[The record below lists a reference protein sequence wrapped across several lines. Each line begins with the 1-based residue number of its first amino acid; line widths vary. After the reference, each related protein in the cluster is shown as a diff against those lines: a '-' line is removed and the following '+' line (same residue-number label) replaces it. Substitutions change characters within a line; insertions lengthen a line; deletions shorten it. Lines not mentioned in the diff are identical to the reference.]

1 MMKRKSFV
9 KIAIVS
15 LLALTMLLCLCVC
28 SKKAD
33 SKTTTAVATTT
44 SETKTEKAET
54 PTTVEK
60 GEEVKAETKAETKVD
75 EPATTA
81 KVEET
86 VTETKTEEP
95 VVAEAEEPVVA
106 KAEETVEEPVKEEKA
121 EAKEVESE
129 NKKEDLPVFSS
140 IFTYDGITANI
151 VAYNDHASISI
162 PEGVTANDIASLATA
177 LVSAYPVADA
187 VTYTI
192 DGDELLL
199 SYPET
204 ASDYIVAAISQLED
218 DARYVIDSLS
228 SAKTEE
234 TVATEITPEETEED
248 DVYKTDDLTI
258 SNDGTVTAI
267 YNYRGL
273 AEAKVVMTDTETTVF
288 YPAEYIY
295 KSDIDSF
302 MALASSVY
310 PEIAKEI
317 TYSIAEDGKLVITYP
332 KELLGGTYYK
342 LETLAYANDEVTAY
356 ADSILLSLI
365 ENLTEEVKA
374 EEVEEVEE
382 VVVETEE
389 LPVFSTIFSYKNYKS
404 NIVAYTDH
412 ATLTIPEGVTES
424 DIAYIASELVK
435 AYPVASE
442 VEYSIDGDTLLV
454 TYPTVTEEF
463 VALAVTE
470 LENDAVALINSLTP
484 VVKAEEKSEEAV
496 ETEELPVFSTIFSY
510 KNYKSNIVAYTDH
523 ATLTIPEGV
532 TESDIAYIA
541 SELVKAYP
549 VASEVEYS
557 IDGDTLLVTY
567 PTVTEEFVALAV
579 TELENDAVALINS
592 LTPVVKAEEVVV
604 IEPEKEEVVALH
616 EEPVKEETVEEIKE
630 EKVVPPA
637 PEAPMAQKES
647 FIKGYSASLTSTPK
661 FNLTQ
666 NWPSPFVV
674 GFGLRGEVN
683 FGKLSLGVKAS
694 YDLSSYIPALI
705 YGRYNIADFDNGSL
719 YATLG
724 LGANFGIGEGR
735 ATGFIVEGALGYEYS
750 LTDSISLFAET
761 LLSWSTNLSFELGA
775 NLGAKINF

>member
-121 EAKEVESE
+121 EAKEEESE
-129 NKKEDLPVFSS
+129 NKKEDFPVFSS

-412 ATLTIPEGVTES
+412 ATLTIP
-424 DIAYIASELVK
+424 D
-435 AYPVASE
+435 
-442 VEYSIDGDTLLV
+442 
-454 TYPTVTEEF
+454 
-463 VALAVTE
+463 
-470 LENDAVALINSLTP
+470 
-484 VVKAEEKSEEAV
+484 
-496 ETEELPVFSTIFSY
+496 
-510 KNYKSNIVAYTDH
+510 
-523 ATLTIPEGV
+523 GV

-616 EEPVKEETVEEIKE
+616 EEPVKE

-761 LLSWSTNLSFELGA
+761 LLSWSTNLGFELGA

>member
-484 VVKAEEKSEEAV
+484 VVKAEE
-496 ETEELPVFSTIFSY
+496 
-510 KNYKSNIVAYTDH
+510 
-523 ATLTIPEGV
+523 
-532 TESDIAYIA
+532 
-541 SELVKAYP
+541 
-549 VASEVEYS
+549 
-557 IDGDTLLVTY
+557 
-567 PTVTEEFVALAV
+567 
-579 TELENDAVALINS
+579 
-592 LTPVVKAEEVVV
+592 VVV

-661 FNLTQ
+661 FNLNQ

-761 LLSWSTNLSFELGA
+761 LLSWSTNLGFELGA

>member
-454 TYPTVTEEF
+454 TYPT
-463 VALAVTE
+463 A
-470 LENDAVALINSLTP
+470 
-484 VVKAEEKSEEAV
+484 
-496 ETEELPVFSTIFSY
+496 
-510 KNYKSNIVAYTDH
+510 
-523 ATLTIPEGV
+523 
-532 TESDIAYIA
+532 
-541 SELVKAYP
+541 
-549 VASEVEYS
+549 
-557 IDGDTLLVTY
+557 
-567 PTVTEEFVALAV
+567 TEEFVALAV

-761 LLSWSTNLSFELGA
+761 LLSWSTNLGFELGA

>member
-484 VVKAEEKSEEAV
+484 VVKAEE
-496 ETEELPVFSTIFSY
+496 
-510 KNYKSNIVAYTDH
+510 
-523 ATLTIPEGV
+523 
-532 TESDIAYIA
+532 
-541 SELVKAYP
+541 
-549 VASEVEYS
+549 
-557 IDGDTLLVTY
+557 
-567 PTVTEEFVALAV
+567 
-579 TELENDAVALINS
+579 
-592 LTPVVKAEEVVV
+592 VVV

-761 LLSWSTNLSFELGA
+761 LLSWSTNLGFELGA

>member
-121 EAKEVESE
+121 EAKEEESE
-129 NKKEDLPVFSS
+129 NKKEDFPVFSS

-454 TYPTVTEEF
+454 TYPT
-463 VALAVTE
+463 A
-470 LENDAVALINSLTP
+470 
-484 VVKAEEKSEEAV
+484 
-496 ETEELPVFSTIFSY
+496 
-510 KNYKSNIVAYTDH
+510 
-523 ATLTIPEGV
+523 
-532 TESDIAYIA
+532 
-541 SELVKAYP
+541 
-549 VASEVEYS
+549 
-557 IDGDTLLVTY
+557 
-567 PTVTEEFVALAV
+567 TEEFVALAV

-761 LLSWSTNLSFELGA
+761 LLSWSTNLGFELGA